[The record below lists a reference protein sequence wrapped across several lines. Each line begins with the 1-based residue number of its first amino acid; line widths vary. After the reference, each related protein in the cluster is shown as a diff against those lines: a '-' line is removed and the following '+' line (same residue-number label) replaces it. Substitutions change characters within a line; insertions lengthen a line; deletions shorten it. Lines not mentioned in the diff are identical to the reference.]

1 MDKLL
6 EMKCLFIGYNQEQKD
21 SIQNNTNTKTLS

>member
-6 EMKCLFIGYNQEQKD
+6 EMKYFFIGYNQEQKD
-21 SIQNNTNTKTLS
+21 SMQNNTNTKTLS